1 MAEDRLSELDDVSLQ
16 IYKTEKQRKH
26 LKRKTEGNIQGLWD
40 NYKRYNICT
49 MEITEGEKRE
59 KGTEDI
65 FEVIMT
71 ENLSK
76 LRSDTK
82 SQIQNLREYEAR

>member
-1 MAEDRLSELDDVSLQ
+1 
-16 IYKTEKQRKH
+16 
-26 LKRKTEGNIQGLWD
+26 
-40 NYKRYNICT
+40 

-82 SQIQNLREYEAR
+82 SQIQNLREYEDRKSVV